1 MLLGHGS
8 GFVSVL
14 LIIEPSN
21 SGDRIRL
28 GTVAKV

>member
-1 MLLGHGS
+1 MLLGRGS
-8 GFVSVL
+8 GFVWVL

-21 SGDRIRL
+21 SWNRIRL